1 MTYGGNVPT
10 VATSVVRIVEL
21 TVRWV
26 YAQTA
31 RTSSVPNAV
40 TVNQDARPAGKNAV
54 VRRHSDIFYKI
65 CLKKHIKIRTG

>member
-1 MTYGGNVPT
+1 MKYGGNVPT
-10 VATSVVRIVEL
+10 VAPSVVRIVEL

-31 RTSSVPNAV
+31 RTSSAPNAV

-54 VRRHSDIFYKI
+54 VRRHSNVFLTFFSY
-65 CLKKHIKIRTG
+65 LPTT